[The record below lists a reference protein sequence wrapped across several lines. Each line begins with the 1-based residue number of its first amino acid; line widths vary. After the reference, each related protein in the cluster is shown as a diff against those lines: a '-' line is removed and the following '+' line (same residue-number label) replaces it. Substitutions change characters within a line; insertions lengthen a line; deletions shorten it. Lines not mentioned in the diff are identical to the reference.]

1 MCRWRILDMGSPGP
15 TVAKCFINLIINH
28 VSRYVVEMISLG
40 CPDKIAMDE
49 EKNVYLICSWLGI

>member
-1 MCRWRILDMGSPGP
+1 MTLSMCRRRILDMGS

-40 CPDKIAMDE
+40 CPDKIAMYE
-49 EKNVYLICSWLGI
+49 EKTVYLICS